1 MTDTDIKQTI
11 RSIRSLA
18 VVFDGLNSMDDSEL
32 EMLIQGK
39 GNLRFVPTAERGEV
53 ARKPKSD
60 DSQLLPSNGENRMGE
75 AKLQLEVDEAARLLN
90 EANSREEAKNL
101 IASINVPKGKG
112 RKDFLIRLAKACA
125 VQVESRDAIAR
136 IEQKLVE
143 KTVGAKLR
151 SKAFR
156 EVAF

>member
-1 MTDTDIKQTI
+1 MVDTDIKQTA
-11 RSIRSLA
+11 RLLA
-18 VVFDGLNSMDDSEL
+18 VVFDVLSSMDDSEL
-32 EMLIQGK
+32 EMLIQGE
-39 GNLRFVPTAERGEV
+39 GNLRFVPTKKIGET
-53 ARKPKSD
+53 ARKSKLD
-60 DSQLLPSNGENRMGE
+60 NSQLLPSNGKVRMGE
-75 AKLQLEVDEAARLLN
+75 ATLQLEVGEVARQLD
-90 EANSREEAKNL
+90 EANSREEAKSL

-125 VQVESRDAIAR
+125 VRVESRDAIAR

-143 KTVGAKLR
+143 DTVGAKLR

>member
-1 MTDTDIKQTI
+1 MTDIKQTTAL
-11 RSIRSLA
+11 LA
-18 VVFDGLNSMDDSEL
+18 VVFDVLNSMDDSEL
-32 EMLIQGK
+32 DMLIQGK
-39 GNLRFVPTAERGEV
+39 GNLRFVPTTEKGET
-53 ARKPKSD
+53 ARKSKPD
-60 DSQLLPSNGENRMGE
+60 DSQLLPSNGKNRIGE

-112 RKDFLIRLAKACA
+112 RRDFLIRLAKACA

>member
-1 MTDTDIKQTI
+1 MVDTDIKQTI

-39 GNLRFVPTAERGEV
+39 GNLRFVPAAERGET
-53 ARKPKSD
+53 ARKSKPD
-60 DSQLLPSNGENRMGE
+60 DAQLLPSNGKVRMGE
-75 AKLQLEVDEAARLLN
+75 AKLQLEVDEVARRLD
-90 EANSREEAKNL
+90 EANSREEAKSL

>member
-1 MTDTDIKQTI
+1 MTDTKQTA
-11 RSIRSLA
+11 RLLA
-18 VVFDGLNSMDDSEL
+18 VVFDALSSMDDNEL
-32 EMLIQGK
+32 DMLIQGK
-39 GNLRFVPTAERGEV
+39 GNLRFVPTKKIGET
-53 ARKPKSD
+53 ARKSKPN
-60 DSQLLPSNGENRMGE
+60 DSQLLPSNGKVRMGE
-75 AKLQLEVDEAARLLN
+75 AKSQREVDEVARQLD
-90 EANSREEAKNL
+90 EANSREEAKSL

-143 KTVGAKLR
+143 NTVGAKLR

>member
-1 MTDTDIKQTI
+1 MTDTKQTI
-11 RSIRSLA
+11 RLLA
-18 VVFDGLNSMDDSEL
+18 VVFDVLNSMDDSEL
-32 EMLIQGK
+32 DMLIQGK
-39 GNLRFVPTAERGEV
+39 GNLRFVPTTERCEI
-53 ARKPKSD
+53 ARKSKQG
-60 DSQLLPSNGENRMGE
+60 DSQMLPSNREGRMGE

-112 RKDFLIRLAKACA
+112 RRDFLIRLAKACA
-125 VQVESRDAIAR
+125 VHVESRDATAR

>member
-1 MTDTDIKQTI
+1 MTDTKQTA
-11 RSIRSLA
+11 RLFA
-18 VVFDGLNSMDDSEL
+18 VVFDVLSSMDDSEL
-32 EMLIQGK
+32 DMLIQGK
-39 GNLRFVPTAERGEV
+39 GSLRFVPTAERCET
-53 ARKPKSD
+53 ARKSKPG
-60 DSQLLPSNGENRMGE
+60 DSQLLSPNGEDRTGE
-75 AKLQLEVDEAARLLN
+75 AKLQLEVGEAARLLN

-101 IASINVPKGKG
+101 IASLNVPKGKG

-151 SKAFR
+151 SKAFK